1 MCLLNTSAVF
11 SHQFDESS
19 KVTYLSIIIPA
30 HNEAQRLPDTLRAID
45 AFISSQ
51 SYSVEVLVVE
61 NASVDETAQVVH
73 SYRQGHKHVRLLQ
86 ETVRGKGR
94 AVRRG
99 MLAAKG
105 EFRFMCDADLS
116 MPIEQLASF
125 LPPQLTDFDVAIG
138 SREAEGSVRFHEPV
152 FTHVRGRVFSNL
164 VKLFALPDFEDTQC
178 GFKCFRAQAALDLFS
193 VQSLDGMSFD
203 VEVLYI
209 ARKRNYQIV
218 EVPVDWYFHRETRVR
233 MMRDSFSMFLDIL
246 ALRRNWLDGKYT
258 RTG

>member
-1 MCLLNTSAVF
+1 M
-11 SHQFDESS
+11 
-19 KVTYLSIIIPA
+19 TYLSIIVPA
-30 HNEAQRLPDTLRAID
+30 HNEEQRLPETLRAID
-45 AFISSQ
+45 GFINTQ
-51 SYSVEVLVVE
+51 PYAVEVLVVE
-61 NASVDETAQVVH
+61 NGSVDDTAQVVRA
-73 SYRQGHKHVRLLQ
+73 YRAEHEHVRLLQ
-86 ETVRGKGR
+86 EPGRGKGL

-99 MLAAKG
+99 MLAAQG

-116 MPIEQLASF
+116 MPIEQVARF

-138 SREAEGSVRFHEPV
+138 SREVDGAVRFYEPA

-193 VQSLDGMSFD
+193 TQRLDGMSFD

-209 ARKRNYQIV
+209 ARKRGYRIV

-233 MMRDSFSMFLDIL
+233 MLQDSFGMLADIL
-246 ALRRNWLDGKYT
+246 ALRRNWRDGKYA
-258 RTG
+258 RAR